1 MAWNRRAA
9 DNDSGLLRYLD
20 ASGHGLTNQG
30 WKDSGDSMRRRDGS
44 LAVAPIALL
53 EAQAYAVEAARG
65 AAQLYDAFGVEGA
78 ASERAWADVLA
89 ARIRANYWVTDA
101 DGPYL
106 AMAIDGSGIPVDGVG
121 SNMGHVLGTGVL
133 SAAERDATIARL
145 NCSGRCAQA

>member
-1 MAWNRRAA
+1 MYFFFFQAEDGIRELVRSRGLGEVYKGQAWTRRAA

-20 ASGHGLTNQG
+20 TSGHGLTNQG

-78 ASERAWADVLA
+78 ASERAWDGVLA
-89 ARIRANYWVTDA
+89 A
-101 DGPYL
+101 
-106 AMAIDGSGIPVDGVG
+106 GIA
-121 SNMGHVLGTGVL
+121 SLKH
-133 SAAERDATIARL
+133 I
-145 NCSGRCAQA
+145 